1 MSETDRRDIGI
12 TAEQLHAYLRSKQ
25 WNEDG
30 KIRSVATI
38 WHRALEE
45 DAEVLVPF
53 PSAKDYRPRLREA
66 LAALAS
72 FEGREV
78 SEVLGDVR
86 RLFTDVIAVRVIH
99 ADTSD
104 GTIPINDGVLLIAKA
119 KELLSA
125 AAQSL
130 YAKRKQFVGK
140 TRPETKAYLESLL
153 LGQTEIGSYV
163 VNVIAPIQQPAAP
176 DQNIEGKTLA
186 EAVTQSLV
194 AGLEA
199 LEKASDVFE
208 AQGGVSLTVFDE
220 AVMSGAS
227 SNLCEAL
234 LGFSGEKHN
243 RSFEITV
250 TSAPKQLFSPSPRKF
265 EFDARHV
272 EILEKASSYYKDEY
286 VLREHRL
293 TGFIRKLSR
302 QIDADSG
309 TVMLQADVNG
319 VERQVKIEL
328 TGDDYHLAVLAHD
341 NREMVRVFGEVHVRS
356 KSAWMLNPSRFGVIT
371 QDDLL

>member
-1 MSETDRRDIGI
+1 VSESDRRDIGI
-12 TAEQLHAYLRSKQ
+12 SAEQLHAYLRSKQ

-38 WHRALEE
+38 WHRPLEE
-45 DAEVLVPF
+45 DAEILVPL

-66 LAALAS
+66 LSVVAS

-78 SEVLGDVR
+78 SQVLSDVR
-86 RLFTDVIAVRVIH
+86 RLFADVIAVRVVH

-130 YAKRKQFVGK
+130 YAKKKQFVGK
-140 TRPETKAYLESLL
+140 TRPETKAYLDSLL

-163 VNVIAPIQQPAAP
+163 VNVIAPVQQNVSS
-176 DQNIEGKTLA
+176 DQTVEEKSLA
-186 EAVTQSLV
+186 EAITQNLV

-199 LEKASDVFE
+199 LEKASDTFE
-208 AQGGVSLTVFDE
+208 AQGGASLRVFDE

-234 LGFSGEKHN
+234 LGFSGEKRN
-243 RSFEITV
+243 RTFEIIV
-250 TSAPKQLFSPSPRKF
+250 TSAPRQLFATEPRKF
-265 EFDARHV
+265 EFFARHV
-272 EILEKASSYYKDEY
+272 EILEKATSYYKDEY
-286 VLREHRL
+286 VLQGHRL

-309 TVMLQADVNG
+309 TVML
-319 VERQVKIEL
+319 
-328 TGDDYHLAVLAHD
+328 
-341 NREMVRVFGEVHVRS
+341 
-356 KSAWMLNPSRFGVIT
+356 
-371 QDDLL
+371 